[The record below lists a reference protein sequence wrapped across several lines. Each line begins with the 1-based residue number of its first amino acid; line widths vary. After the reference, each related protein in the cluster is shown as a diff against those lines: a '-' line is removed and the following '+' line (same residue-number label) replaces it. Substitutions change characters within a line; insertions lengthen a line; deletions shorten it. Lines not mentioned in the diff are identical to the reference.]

1 VKKGRRR
8 WGRII
13 LALLFLVAVIYGGWW
28 AFTSR
33 WKLQPPPCCGAPGQS
48 PPTAPTTEVAL
59 DARAPAGVRIKVEV
73 LNTTTTRGLA
83 RRATLFLRDRG
94 FDVVGTGTV
103 RATRDST
110 LVLDRSGH
118 PDWARLVAKAL
129 NARMESR
136 PDSSRFLDVTVLLGG
151 NWRPPALPFY
161 P

>member
-1 VKKGRRR
+1 MKRKRR

-13 LALLFLVAVIYGGWW
+13 IALIILGAAIYGAWSLFRVGRQSRF
-28 AFTSR
+28 AFWR
-33 WKLQPPPCCGAPGQS
+33 GASAESQA
-48 PPTAPTTEVAL
+48 TAPIVNL
-59 DARAPAGVRIKVEV
+59 PVDARAPAGARIKVEV
-73 LNTTTTRGLA
+73 LNATTTKGLA

-94 FDVVGTGTV
+94 FDVVGSGTT
-103 RATRDST
+103 RPPRDST

-118 PDWARLVAKAL
+118 PEWAQLVARAL

-136 PDSSRFLDVTVLLGG
+136 PDSSRYLDVTVLLGG